1 MNINDCKKYEP
12 IFNSWYVKSVLGQG
26 SFGTVFEVQRVEFG
40 EVYKSALKVISIPQN
55 DDEIEQ
61 MRLDG
66 TSEDSIKRYYDN
78 VVKDIISELVIMS
91 ELKGNSNIVSYEDHT
106 VIRHSDD
113 IGYDVLIRME
123 LLTPLIRYRS
133 THGMTEKDVIRLGI
147 DICRGLELCER
158 NNIIHRDIKPE
169 NIFVAKSGNYKLGDF
184 GIARTI
190 EKTNSELSRKGTY
203 SYMAPEIYK
212 GQTYGPSVDLYSL
225 GIVMYS
231 LLNGTRT
238 PFLPPLPAEITHND
252 KERALMQRIAGEPI
266 PPIRGVS
273 PGLMDVILTACA
285 YNKSNRYASARDMR
299 QALERV
305 QSQPK
310 ANPANETE
318 LVFDED
324 RTELSID
331 NGPSPGQPMHMD
343 YIPPASGGEATE
355 ILGASPYPQDPG
367 YDMRGE
373 YPGTGSGGYP
383 QYGTGGSMG
392 YPDGSMRYPG
402 GSMGYPGGI
411 GSYGGGQNPPR
422 GNRKKTTRN
431 ILIAVLCVILAGLLA
446 VCGMLILKKHD
457 TQESEEIAPIDANQD
472 IHIESWDQD
481 FSNSQE
487 HHSEYSAWSYNIIM
501 RVANNSDSDI
511 TGIAFYVK
519 NHDRDTV
526 RNENPDYEGDP
537 FYAEGY
543 IAAGKTG
550 YMYANVWVSEEEF
563 KSSKENRYGYS
574 NQEPSSEDNDVEIT
588 DAYRYQEQEDKD
600 GEKLDYVQAT
610 GKLEEPYTADGV
622 KQYNVE
628 INNEE
633 SETPVHEGSTV
644 LAVATK
650 LKDGMTKIIVSSA
663 NGVVGEEI
671 DAHSSKTLPGVLK
684 NPGLEYYTNAK
695 GKKTDYTNEADQK
708 LTAADFQVYVIDNE
722 YENGDHYI
730 DEYDEQ
736 YGDNEEE

>member
-106 VIRHSDD
+106 VIRHPDD

-133 THGMTEKDVIRLGI
+133 SHGMTEKDVIRLGI
-147 DICRGLELCER
+147 DICKGLELCER

-203 SYMAPEIYK
+203 SYMAPEVYK

-252 KERALMQRIAGEPI
+252 KERALMQRIAGEAI
-266 PPIRGVS
+266 PPINGVS

-285 YNKSNRYASARDMR
+285 YNKNNRYAYAQDMR
-299 QALERV
+299 RALEHV
-305 QSQPK
+305 QSQPQAK
-310 ANPANETE
+310 PANGTE
-318 LVFDED
+318 LVFDQE
-324 RTELSID
+324 RTELSVD
-331 NGPSPGQPMHMD
+331 NGPVPGQPTHMD
-343 YIPPASGGEATE
+343 YIPPARGGEATE
-355 ILGASPYPQDPG
+355 ILGANPYPQDPG

-373 YPGTGSGGYP
+373 YVDF
-383 QYGTGGSMG
+383 GTGGSMG
-392 YPDGSMRYPG
+392 YPG
-402 GSMGYPGGI
+402 GT
-411 GSYGGGQNPPR
+411 GSYGGVGPTPPQR
-422 GNRKKTTRN
+422 SKKKTTRN

-457 TQESEEIAPIDANQD
+457 SNGGDEDSEEGAVINAGQD
-472 IHIESWDQD
+472 IHIEHWDQD
-481 FSNSQE
+481 ISNSTE
-487 HHSEYSAWSYNIIM
+487 PHSEYSAWSYNIIM
-501 RVANNSDSDI
+501 RVRNESDSEI
-511 TGIAFYVK
+511 TGIAFNIT
-519 NHDRDTV
+519 NHDGDTV
-526 RNENPDYEGDP
+526 KNENPDYEGDP

-543 IAAGKTG
+543 VAAGKTG
-550 YMYANVWVSEEEF
+550 YMYANIWVSEEEF
-563 KSSKENRYGYS
+563 KSSKEHRYGCS
-574 NQEPSSEDNDVEIT
+574 NQSSNSEDNGVEVT
-588 DAYRYQEQEDKD
+588 DAYRYHEQKDKD
-600 GEKLDYVQAT
+600 GEVLEYVQAT
-610 GKLEEPYTADGV
+610 GKLEEPYTANGV
-622 KQYNVE
+622 KQHNVE
-628 INNEE
+628 VNNEE
-633 SETPVHEGSTV
+633 SDTPVHKGATI

-650 LKDGMTKIIVSSA
+650 PMIGKTKIIVSSV
-663 NGVVGEEI
+663 NGKVDEEI
-671 DAHSSKTLPGVLK
+671 DAHSSKTLPGALK
-684 NPGLEYYTNAK
+684 DPGLEYWINKK
-695 GKKTDYTNEADQK
+695 GNKKYYTNEADQR
-708 LTAADFQVYVIDNE
+708 LTVADFEVYIIDNE

-730 DEYDEQ
+730 DEYEEQ
-736 YGDNEEE
+736 YGDNKEE